1 MESLVLASSCSPS
14 PRLPLLSPSA
24 RFRRLPG
31 SMPQAPAST
40 SGATRKGLRRHMLFV
55 AAATATPSGSR
66 NVFKELRA
74 KGFASMSSSTANE
87 NMSTETGTL
96 PPMPPPSSY
105 IGSPVFWIGVGVAL
119 SVAFTTVSS
128 MLKKYAMEQAFKS
141 MMTQAPPNSF
151 GSNSPFPFG
160 MPPQA
165 SPTAPSSF
173 SYLEPRKAFVDVSP
187 EDLQQKDLQSSLE
200 MVDVKHDSTE
210 SESKEDTEEKA
221 PRNGATFKLN
231 EDAARGP
238 TESSQSGPML
248 SVETIEK
255 MMEDPAVQKM
265 VYPPSWRSSS
275 SSPNTSRPMA
285 SGVLSQLYHQGVE
298 VDALVRVE
306 TDRMRAALQEARRR
320 HARGVVAAVGRAAE
334 ARLRAAEAELE
345 RACRRGA
352 DLEERLRQLAGEG
365 QAWLGVARSH
375 EVVAAGL
382 RATLDKVL
390 QQPAVAA
397 AGGGECGV
405 AEDAQSCCFV
415 ASPSGL
421 VAGDAVSTGSSPS
434 CKACGIV
441 LLIII
446 ACGSD
451 GREVGLLERSHGG
464 HNSQG
469 KKEQEQAAN
478 PMPTR
483 SSQVQ
488 PTPPHPPRRRR
499 RRVANGNFSK
509 RRRGSTA
516 RNFNRPHRRGLLL
529 TDPEGRLDSRP
540 SPATPGMPSS
550 RLVHLILLATLSLL
564 LAQTLAS
571 SAPVPA
577 AGSASAESGDPCAT
591 TVADG
596 EADVPLCP
604 VWCFRPDPVCGA
616 DGVTYWCGCPEATC
630 AGARVARR
638 GYCEVG
644 SGMGGCRS
652 PASRTRAAYLPEE
665 MRNPDSFKWMLQNPM
680 YRQQLQDML
689 KNMGGSPDQWDN
701 RMLDH
706 LKNFDLSSP
715 EVRQQFAQV
724 GMTPEEVVSKIMA
737 NPDVAVA
744 FQNPKIQTA
753 IMDCS
758 QNPLNIVKYQND
770 KEVMDVFMKIS
781 QIFPQING

>member
-14 PRLPLLSPSA
+14 PRLPLLSPFA

-40 SGATRKGLRRHMLFV
+40 SGATRKGPRRHMLFV
-55 AAATATPSGSR
+55 AAATAAPSGSR

-74 KGFASMSSSTANE
+74 KGFASMSSSTGNE

-173 SYLEPRKAFVDVSP
+173 SYLEPKKDTSPQVSTVDVSATEVDAAGTSKEVDVTETPKPSKKFAFVDVSP

-200 MVDVKHDSTE
+200 MVDVKHDSIE

-221 PRNGATFKLN
+221 PTNGATFKLN

-265 VYPPSWRSSS
+265 VYP
-275 SSPNTSRPMA
+275 
-285 SGVLSQLYHQGVE
+285 
-298 VDALVRVE
+298 
-306 TDRMRAALQEARRR
+306 
-320 HARGVVAAVGRAAE
+320 
-334 ARLRAAEAELE
+334 
-345 RACRRGA
+345 
-352 DLEERLRQLAGEG
+352 
-365 QAWLGVARSH
+365 
-375 EVVAAGL
+375 
-382 RATLDKVL
+382 
-390 QQPAVAA
+390 
-397 AGGGECGV
+397 
-405 AEDAQSCCFV
+405 
-415 ASPSGL
+415 
-421 VAGDAVSTGSSPS
+421 
-434 CKACGIV
+434 
-441 LLIII
+441 
-446 ACGSD
+446 
-451 GREVGLLERSHGG
+451 
-464 HNSQG
+464 
-469 KKEQEQAAN
+469 
-478 PMPTR
+478 
-483 SSQVQ
+483 
-488 PTPPHPPRRRR
+488 
-499 RRVANGNFSK
+499 
-509 RRRGSTA
+509 
-516 RNFNRPHRRGLLL
+516 
-529 TDPEGRLDSRP
+529 
-540 SPATPGMPSS
+540 
-550 RLVHLILLATLSLL
+550 
-564 LAQTLAS
+564 
-571 SAPVPA
+571 
-577 AGSASAESGDPCAT
+577 
-591 TVADG
+591 
-596 EADVPLCP
+596 
-604 VWCFRPDPVCGA
+604 
-616 DGVTYWCGCPEATC
+616 
-630 AGARVARR
+630 
-638 GYCEVG
+638 
-644 SGMGGCRS
+644 
-652 PASRTRAAYLPEE
+652 YLPEE